1 MTDSGASEGTVT
13 EQTVTE
19 GIVTEPFEELVER
32 LTEEADEGFFH
43 TAAQIV
49 VVADG
54 ECVLD
59 TAVGTTH
66 LEQPFTRDTLSAL
79 YCTAKPLVA
88 AMESR
93 AARRQFRAWTRAEP
107 MRSSQAWAAR
117 W

>member
-1 MTDSGASEGTVT
+1 MTDNGASEGTVT

-19 GIVTEPFEELVER
+19 GIVTEPFEELVGR

-66 LEQPFTRDTLSAL
+66 LEQPFTPRH
-79 YCTAKPLVA
+79 PLGAVLH
-88 AMESR
+88 R
-93 AARRQFRAWTRAEP
+93 KAARGGGGAPAGRRGRAEP
-107 MRSSQAWAAR
+107 GRPAR
-117 W
+117 